1 MTITNILSA
10 IGNNNSIYPLLVRD
24 CGIENV
30 AKVTMTYKQNA
41 KDSKFVARQAARE
54 RFIDEYGTSAVW
66 LGGIPLIER
75 VADKFIKNKGFSPEI
90 NTKLF
95 KETPYQGINKNIEK
109 FAATAADEVKE
120 LVFARDNQDKFKSLQ
135 VMKFAASIVLP
146 ITLMGFVLPRLNFN
160 FTKKKIQAE
169 KMKNKNRQ
177 NFVGMDN
184 FIKNTKQKQNKPSFT
199 GKYDILNIS
208 QLQKMM
214 ILDGGLSAGR
224 VKTARN
230 KEEKREMAFKMAG
243 VCFLNYVAPKRIEK
257 ALNGLTKKIFKINT
271 KLDPKIIANK
281 DFIEQIKE
289 NKMMFPTG
297 NTEKEILEFFDN
309 NPKELFSKIAQE
321 QGIVSYLK
329 SNVRDP
335 RRFVETEKVNELMN
349 SIKEFIQ
356 DSKKSGNIEDFAK
369 IAYKAKGFNIVV
381 NVALSSFLL
390 AFVLPKL
397 QFLFRKLTTGSN
409 LEPGIKTQV

>member
-66 LGGIPLIER
+66 LGGIPLIEKL
-75 VADKFIKNKGFSPEI
+75 ADKFIKKNGFAPEI
-90 NTKLF
+90 STKLF
-95 KETPYQGINKNIEK
+95 KETPYQGINTNIEK
-109 FAATAADEVKE
+109 FANSAKDEVKE
-120 LVFARDNQDKFKSLQ
+120 LVFAKENQDKFKSLQ
-135 VMKFAASIVLP
+135 VMKFASSIVIP
-146 ITLMGFVLPRLNFN
+146 ITLMGFILPRLNFN
-160 FTKKKIQAE
+160 FTKKKIREE
-169 KMKNKNRQ
+169 KIKNYSRQ
-177 NFVGMDN
+177 NFVGMDKY
-184 FIKNTKQKQNKPSFT
+184 IKNTNEQKQTTFT

-214 ILDGGLSAGR
+214 ILDGGLSVGR
-224 VKTARN
+224 VRTARN
-230 KEEKREMAFKMAG
+230 KEEKGEMAFKMAG

-257 ALNGLTKKIFKINT
+257 ALNVITKKIFKTNT
-271 KLDPKIIANK
+271 DLDPKIISNK
-281 DFIEQIKE
+281 NFIEQIKE
-289 NKMMFPTG
+289 NKISFPKG
-297 NTEKEILEFFDN
+297 NTEKDIIDFFDN
-309 NPKELFSKIAQE
+309 NPKSILSEIAQE

-329 SNVRDP
+329 NNVRDP
-335 RRFVETEKVNELMN
+335 RKYIEVQKANELID
-349 SIKEFIQ
+349 SIKEFIK
-356 DSKKSGNIEDFAK
+356 DSKKNGNIEEFAK
-369 IAYKAKGFNIVV
+369 TAYKAKAFNILI
-381 NVALSSFLL
+381 NVGLSSFLL

>member
-66 LGGIPLIER
+66 LGGIPLIEKL
-75 VADKFIKNKGFSPEI
+75 ADKFIKKNGFAPEVS
-90 NTKLF
+90 TKLF
-95 KETPYQGINKNIEK
+95 KETPYQGISTNIEK
-109 FAATAADEVKE
+109 FANSAKDEVKE
-120 LVFARDNQDKFKSLQ
+120 LVFAKENQDKFKSLQ
-135 VMKFAASIVLP
+135 VMKFASSIVIP
-146 ITLMGFVLPRLNFN
+146 ITLMGFILPRLNFN
-160 FTKKKIQAE
+160 FTKKKIREE
-169 KMKNKNRQ
+169 KIKNYSRQ
-177 NFVGMDN
+177 NFVGMDKY
-184 FIKNTKQKQNKPSFT
+184 IKNTNKQKQTTFT

-214 ILDGGLSAGR
+214 ILDGGLSVGR

-230 KEEKREMAFKMAG
+230 KEEKGEMAFKMAG

-257 ALNGLTKKIFKINT
+257 ALNAITKKIFKTNT
-271 KLDPKIIANK
+271 DLDPKIISNK
-281 DFIEQIKE
+281 NFIEQIKE
-289 NKMMFPTG
+289 NKLAFPEG
-297 NTEKEILEFFDN
+297 NTEKDIIDFFDN
-309 NPKELFSKIAQE
+309 NPKSILSKIAQE

-329 SNVRDP
+329 NNVRDP
-335 RRFVETEKVNELMN
+335 RKYIEVQKANELID
-349 SIKEFIQ
+349 SIKEFIK
-356 DSKKSGNIEDFAK
+356 DSKKNGNIEEFAK
-369 IAYKAKGFNIVV
+369 TAYKAKAFNILI
-381 NVALSSFLL
+381 NVGLSSFLL

>member
-66 LGGIPLIER
+66 LGGIPLIEKL
-75 VADKFIKNKGFSPEI
+75 ADKFIKKNGFAPEI
-90 NTKLF
+90 STKLF
-95 KETPYQGINKNIEK
+95 KETPYQGINTNIEK
-109 FAATAADEVKE
+109 FANSAKDEVKE
-120 LVFARDNQDKFKSLQ
+120 LVFAKENQDKFKSLQ
-135 VMKFAASIVLP
+135 VMKFASSIVIP
-146 ITLMGFVLPRLNFN
+146 ITLMGFILPRLNFN
-160 FTKKKIQAE
+160 FTKKKIREE
-169 KMKNKNRQ
+169 KIKNYSRQ
-177 NFVGMDN
+177 NFVGMDKY
-184 FIKNTKQKQNKPSFT
+184 IKNTNKQKQTTFT

-214 ILDGGLSAGR
+214 ILDGGLSIGR

-230 KEEKREMAFKMAG
+230 KEEKGEMAFKMAG

-257 ALNGLTKKIFKINT
+257 ALNVITKKIFKTNT
-271 KLDPKIIANK
+271 DLDPKIISNK
-281 DFIEQIKE
+281 NFIEQIKE
-289 NKMMFPTG
+289 NKISFPEG
-297 NTEKEILEFFDN
+297 NTEKDIIDFFDN
-309 NPKELFSKIAQE
+309 NPKSILSEIAQE

-329 SNVRDP
+329 NNVRDP
-335 RRFVETEKVNELMN
+335 RKYIEVQKANELID
-349 SIKEFIQ
+349 SIKEFIK
-356 DSKKSGNIEDFAK
+356 DSKKNGNIEEFAK
-369 IAYKAKGFNIVV
+369 TAYKAKAFNILI
-381 NVALSSFLL
+381 NVGLSSFLL